1 MDRLLLPMA
10 PTLPN
15 QRCGFLSREPPVA
28 GLALGRQR
36 HAHYAPM
43 KALLC
48 MVVDCG
54 AKRLKVTTCTATAAA
69 MFDIGRTGL
78 SIDRRQFLAAPK
90 IIEPFNPRLDLELI
104 ARLTDVGQIDRQ

>member
-1 MDRLLLPMA
+1 
-10 PTLPN
+10 
-15 QRCGFLSREPPVA
+15 
-28 GLALGRQR
+28 
-36 HAHYAPM
+36 M

-54 AKRLKVTTCTATAAA
+54 AKRLKVTTCTAAAAA

-78 SIDRRQFLAAPK
+78 SIDRRQFFVTQK

-104 ARLTDVGQIDRQ
+104 ARLTDVGQIDRQHIGTVDFLDVLPSAFGLILSGDVAG